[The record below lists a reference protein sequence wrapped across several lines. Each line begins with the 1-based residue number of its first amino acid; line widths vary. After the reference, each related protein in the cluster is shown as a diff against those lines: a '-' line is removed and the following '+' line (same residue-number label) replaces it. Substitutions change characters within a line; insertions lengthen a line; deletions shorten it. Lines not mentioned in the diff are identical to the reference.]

1 MKRYLMIF
9 LAAAA
14 ASVSCHKE
22 PVQGPQTDQ
31 PQYEDAREVTIE
43 AGILS
48 KTVLADD
55 NKVKWEG
62 GDEIALVFHH
72 SNGNHHVNK
81 TFANQEKQESDE
93 RAVFKGLVPNSI
105 TEENGYNDLGFAV
118 YPNTAIQNDG
128 TFSHNLPAHQK
139 ALADESTGHA
149 SFESG
154 LNLSSAAV
162 ALSEMGEGKS
172 TKTDFRSAL
181 SVLKLNLTS
190 DIKSVTITGT
200 APLAGTAP
208 LQMHYDADN
217 SKDDNN
223 GRLLI
228 AGGAWIEPSTS
239 VTLKPDNA
247 ATFVDGTYNILVWP
261 GTQEGLSITVDFVD
275 LDDYVKVSSVS
286 PAKPTTFKPA
296 KYYTLN
302 FKNTEELVVEEVLVD
317 VENNIP
323 NIDDVESDVNTL
335 LAQIQ
340 SVSLMT
346 EYLDN
351 AVNAKYSIVGSDY
364 YKKEIELNY
373 MVRPVEVAEK
383 LVDEYSDAMSALVSL
398 RNSSGNL
405 DWATLPINGATLSGD
420 IMTVKVNADAISK
433 DVYDGTVQA
442 RMALQIASSATDIV
456 SDFAKLHPLKGAG
469 LYFTKTEDIPV
480 MRGAQVSIPLKYA
493 PNGDSYSVSLS
504 DDNRASFHDN
514 AGLYSGY
521 IRVNIADSDLA
532 SQTILVTLTSGDDV
546 IEQELT
552 FVDAGKFD
560 ISYLSTIDYP
570 GGEVNVSVDKSESY
584 GTYTMTLSNTTINTE
599 YESKIGENTSAK
611 VVTYYNTWIYEKNSG
626 VSGTYMID
634 ENGPKYVIVKDKK
647 GEDMSLEV
655 NRNGVDARTAY
666 LNFEIKNA
674 NPSVNGDLTYN
685 RSISITQKPYG
696 TDIDESLYYTSGTKL
711 TIKTATSKTS
721 KHLNLVILGDG
732 YKKAHLLKTGVFE
745 GRARYAAD
753 VFLNAIDPDFRDR
766 FNVYAIVRESSNAG
780 IGEVLNNGGRYT
792 YYETYK
798 AGTGVNAS
806 DSGKKRVKD
815 DVASICSKESF
826 DYYRTVAIVLVNTDI
841 NAGASDYEFGTTSTS
856 NVGDG
861 YTSFGYCIVPAYST
875 GTGGL
880 IRHEVVGH
888 CFGRLGDEYY
898 VDWYNID
905 LVNTRHGQGFY
916 RNIATDQSYWS
927 AFTTAGYTADEVD
940 YIKYTSNGNVVD
952 NGLYRSKNDSGIMF
966 NNNGTFN
973 AVSRWAIYERIRK
986 QTEGNGNYWNDFLKW
1001 DQKNR

>member
-81 TFANQEKQESDE
+81 TFANQEKQESAE

-228 AGGAWIEPSTS
+228 ADGAWIEPSTS

-442 RMALQIASSATDIV
+442 KMALQIASSATDIV

-532 SQTILVTLTSGDDV
+532 SQNIIVTLTSGDDV

-552 FVDAGKFD
+552 FEDAGKFD
-560 ISYLSTIDYP
+560 ISYLSTIDYL

-666 LNFEIKNA
+666 LNFQIKNA

-685 RSISITQKPYG
+685 RSVSITQKPYG

-766 FNVYAIVRESSNAG
+766 FNVYAIARESSNAG
-780 IGEVLNNGGRYT
+780 IGEVLKDGGRYT

-798 AGTGVNAS
+798 AGAGVNVSA
-806 DSGKKRVKD
+806 SGKTLVKD

-841 NAGASDYEFGTTSTS
+841 NAGASDYEYGTTSTS

-861 YTSFGYCIVPAYST
+861 YKSFGYCIVPANST

-888 CFGRLGDEYY
+888 CLGRLGDEYY

-927 AFTTAGYTADEVD
+927 AFTAAGYTADEVG

-973 AVSRWAIYERIRK
+973 AVSRWALYERIRK

>member
-22 PVQGPQTDQ
+22 PVQGPQTEQ

-48 KTVLADD
+48 KTVLADN

-72 SNGNHHVNK
+72 SNGSHHVNR
-81 TFANQEKQESDE
+81 TFANQEKQESAE
-93 RAVFKGLVPNSI
+93 RAVFKGLVPNSVK
-105 TEENGYNDLGFAV
+105 EENGYNDLGFAV

-128 TFSHNLPAHQK
+128 TFSHKLPAQQK
-139 ALADESTGHA
+139 ALADATTGHA

-200 APLAGTAP
+200 APLAGVAP
-208 LQMHYDADN
+208 LQMYYNAAN

-223 GRLLI
+223 GRLII
-228 AGGAWIEPSTS
+228 AEGEWLAPSTS
-239 VTLKPDNA
+239 VTLKPADNA

-261 GTQEGLSITVDFVD
+261 GKQEGLSIAVDFVN
-275 LDDYVKVSSVS
+275 LDDYVKVSSIS
-286 PAKPTTFKPA
+286 PDKPTTFKPA

-302 FKNTEELVVEEVLVD
+302 FKNTEELLVEEVLVD

-323 NIDDVESDVNTL
+323 NIGDVEADVNAL

-364 YKKEIELNY
+364 YKKEIELSY

-383 LVDEYSDAMSALVSL
+383 LVDECSGAMSGLVSL
-398 RNSSGNL
+398 RNASGSL
-405 DWATLPINGATLSGD
+405 DWATLPINSATLSGD

-433 DVYDGTVQA
+433 DVYDGKVQA
-442 RMALQIASSATDIV
+442 QMALQIASSTSDIL

-480 MRGAQVSIPLKYA
+480 MRGAQVSIPFKYA
-493 PNGDSYSVSLS
+493 PNGDSYSVSVS
-504 DDNRASFHDN
+504 DNNRATFHDN
-514 AGLYSGY
+514 AGFYSGY
-521 IRVNIADSDLA
+521 IRVNIADSDPA
-532 SQTILVTLTSGDDV
+532 SQSILVTLTSGDDV

-552 FVDAGKFD
+552 FADAGKFD
-560 ISYLSTIDYP
+560 IKYLSTIDYV
-570 GGEVNVSVDKSESY
+570 GGEVNVLVDKSDSY
-584 GTYTMTLSNTTINTE
+584 GAYTMSLTNNTINTE
-599 YESKIGENTSAK
+599 YESKVGNSTK
-611 VVTYYNTWIYEKNSG
+611 TVTYYNTWIYEKNSG
-626 VSGTYMID
+626 VQGTYLID
-634 ENGPKYVIVKDKK
+634 ENCPTKATVTGKN
-647 GEDMSLEV
+647 GEGMELEV
-655 NRNGVDARTAY
+655 NNEGKNPRTAY

-674 NPSVNGDLTYN
+674 NPLDNGDLTYK
-685 RSISITQKPYG
+685 RSISITQKAYDTG
-696 TDIDESLYYTSGTKL
+696 IDENLYYKSGTKL
-711 TIKTATSKTS
+711 TIKTATSNTS

-732 YKKAHLLKTGVFE
+732 YKKAHLLQTGVFE
-745 GRARYAAD
+745 GRAKYAAD

-766 FNVYAIVRESSNAG
+766 FNVYAIVRESTNLGIAENVSKAG
-780 IGEVLNNGGRYT
+780 GYS
-792 YYETYK
+792 YYEVYK
-798 AGTGVNAS
+798 VGNSVNITDTGK
-806 DSGKKRVKD
+806 GRVKE
-815 DVASICSKESF
+815 DVKRICTEESY
-826 DYYRTVAIVLVNTDI
+826 DYYRTVAIVILNSDI
-841 NAGASDYEFGTTSTS
+841 NGGASDYEFGTTNTV

-861 YTSFGYCIVPAYST
+861 YATFAYSMVPASST

-880 IRHEVVGH
+880 IRHEAVGH
-888 CFGRLGDEYY
+888 CLGRLGDEYY
-898 VDWYNID
+898 VNWYNID
-905 LVNTRHGQGFY
+905 LVNDRHGYGFY
-916 RNIATDQSYWS
+916 RNIATDTNYWS
-927 AFTTAGYTADEVD
+927 AFTSAGYTADEVD
-940 YIKYTSNGNVVD
+940 YIKYTSDGKEVN
-952 NGLYRSKNDSGIMF
+952 NGLYRSVNDRGIMF

-973 AVSRWAIYERIRK
+973 AVSRWAIYDRIRK